1 MHPVFADIRRLLWYM
16 GAWLLAGG
24 FVAVVLA
31 LTGHAAPMQAL
42 LFALP
47 VALVFGFE
55 ALSAYYLCRTM
66 PFAKRRWPM
75 AIAVFG
81 GASLLSGLYLL
92 AIGTVWNAAG
102 RIGGDEQG
110 IVAASQTL
118 NTMLFAIGVLFY
130 LLSILAH
137 DVLIA
142 FETVR
147 ESAEREADSRVLAR
161 DAELQLLRTQINPHF
176 LFNSLNSISALTA
189 IDPVAARD
197 MTISLAQFFRQTLAL
212 SEQEKIPLARE
223 IGLCE
228 SFLAIEKTRFGRK
241 LGSAIDVHARA
252 ATCLLPP
259 MTLQPLVENAIKHG
273 IRNLDEGGVVAIEAI
288 ERDGWLHVAVTN
300 PAAEAS
306 TAVPADGHGLG
317 LRNIRE
323 RLAVLYGERARI
335 AWKREDGRF
344 TVEIALPAETPETA

>member
-1 MHPVFADIRRLLWYM
+1 MHPVFADVRRLLWYM
-16 GAWLLAGG
+16 GAWLLAGC
-24 FVAVVLA
+24 FIAAVLA
-31 LTGHAAPMQAL
+31 LTGQATPVRAT
-42 LFALP
+42 LFAVP

-66 PFAKRRWPM
+66 PFAQRRWPM
-75 AIAVFG
+75 AIALFG

-102 RIGGDEQG
+102 RLVGEEQG
-110 IVAASQTL
+110 IVVASQGL
-118 NTMLFAIGVLFY
+118 NTMLFAAGTLFY

-147 ESAEREADSRVLAR
+147 ESAQREADSRVLAR

-189 IDPVAARD
+189 IDAAAARD
-197 MTISLAQFFRQTLAL
+197 MTIALAQFFRQTLAL

-241 LGSAIDVHARA
+241 LGSKIDVDPRA
-252 ATCLLPP
+252 ASCLLPP

-273 IRNLDEGGVVAIEAI
+273 IRNLDDGGVVFIEAI

-300 PAAEAS
+300 PAADAPSAAE
-306 TAVPADGHGLG
+306 GHGLG

-335 AWKREDGRF
+335 AWKRENGRF